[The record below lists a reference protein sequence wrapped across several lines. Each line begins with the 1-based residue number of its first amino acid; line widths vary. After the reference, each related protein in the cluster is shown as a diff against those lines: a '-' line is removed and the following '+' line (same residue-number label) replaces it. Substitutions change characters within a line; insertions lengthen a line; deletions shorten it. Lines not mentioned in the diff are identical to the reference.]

1 MKPHSMSLG
10 SGGSTLK
17 GCLPVRRTRSGW
29 RGIQLSGVSLS
40 LSSISLR
47 SISVEWSGD
56 GIVIDPTPDDML
68 SAEMAAIYGKK
79 MPILCSRE
87 TAGENFLIQPRD
99 RDCVSKQGQ
108 QCPPELKS
116 VGGGVAENI

>member
-1 MKPHSMSLG
+1 
-10 SGGSTLK
+10 
-17 GCLPVRRTRSGW
+17 
-29 RGIQLSGVSLS
+29 
-40 LSSISLR
+40 
-47 SISVEWSGD
+47 
-56 GIVIDPTPDDML
+56 ML

>member
-68 SAEMAAIYGKK
+68 NAAMAATFEKK
-79 MPILCSRE
+79 MPHAYARE
-87 TAGENFLIQPRD
+87 TAGVNFLKQPRD

-108 QCPPELKS
+108 HAAQ
-116 VGGGVAENI
+116 N

>member
-1 MKPHSMSLG
+1 
-10 SGGSTLK
+10 
-17 GCLPVRRTRSGW
+17 
-29 RGIQLSGVSLS
+29 LS

-99 RDCVSKQGQ
+99 QGLRFQ
-108 QCPPELKS
+108 TRTACPPELKS